1 MKKRFEG
8 LMKAV
13 LILGFI
19 LIIAGAVFWLLHY
32 PLWYSIMGAGFAFKV
47 LGAAIYFLGVK
58 DKR

>member
-13 LILGFI
+13 LVLGFI
-19 LIIAGAVFWLLHY
+19 LIIAGAVLRLLHY
-32 PLWYSIMGAGFAFKV
+32 PFWYSVIGAGLAFKV

-58 DKR
+58 DKQ